1 MAIKNQIILGG
12 NPVILD
18 IGTYDGA
25 DSIEFLDKYSNA
37 RVFAFEADLRSIDLF
52 KHSISTE
59 KSLKTLIDYYNIDIK
74 TPIKDLYKRIN
85 SSKLT
90 LVKKAISNINGK
102 TTWYSSNQTPPLSK
116 SESERGLKAWS
127 ASSSINKPK
136 NHLKMTMRGNQQIV
150 EFNNPIE
157 VPSIK
162 LDTWFESQSDINF
175 IDFIWADVNGGEK
188 ELILGGL
195 NTLKNHVGYLYTEYS
210 NNELMEG
217 QPTLNEILDMLD
229 GTFTCLEK
237 NSNGIK
243 GMYGTALLKNINK

>member
-1 MAIKNQIILGG
+1 
-12 NPVILD
+12 
-18 IGTYDGA
+18 
-25 DSIEFLDKYSNA
+25 
-37 RVFAFEADLRSIDLF
+37 
-52 KHSISTE
+52 
-59 KSLKTLIDYYNIDIK
+59 
-74 TPIKDLYKRIN
+74 
-85 SSKLT
+85 
-90 LVKKAISNINGK
+90 
-102 TTWYSSNQTPPLSK
+102 
-116 SESERGLKAWS
+116 
-127 ASSSINKPK
+127 
-136 NHLKMTMRGNQQIV
+136 MTMRGNQQIV

-243 GMYGTALLKNINK
+243 GMYGTALLKNIKKKKKKTLSFLQL